1 MRKRVMQ
8 WWVFVG
14 NFIGVHQY
22 LEYILCMI
30 FLKFILLIL
39 VHYLYIPLMLASFE
53 LIIRHICNISG
64 AYFIMIGYSFTNYFF
79 WEDLFVWISNLYW
92 KWTDI
97 LGRWCTMEAVLTL
110 GRFND
115 TTDGELSLVT
125 QNPWMVTHAL
135 WVKVNVCLCASQDFI
150 MVISVTP
157 CEPLLCVWG
166 TCSHWCRLHQL
177 G

>member
-64 AYFIMIGYSFTNYFF
+64 AYFIMIGYSFTLIISFEKIYLFGF
-79 WEDLFVWISNLYW
+79 QTFTRSGLTSWEDDAPWKQFWLLGDLMAQLMESSVWSH
-92 KWTDI
+92 
-97 LGRWCTMEAVLTL
+97 R
-110 GRFND
+110 
-115 TTDGELSLVT
+115 
-125 QNPWMVTHAL
+125 
-135 WVKVNVCLCASQDFI
+135 
-150 MVISVTP
+150 TP
-157 CEPLLCVWG
+157 EW
-166 TCSHWCRLHQL
+166 
-177 G
+177 